1 MPQELIHISVRRLPV
16 RLVTLV
22 LLVVAGVGSYF
33 AVRWYIGNT
42 MAEYFNTTQNDLNV
56 ARTAISFAPND
67 PLPHWRMAQVSQKI
81 LPLDQQQEAIASYEK
96 AVSLSPNDYR
106 FWMSLGRAYEQAGD
120 PAKAEEALRRAVAL
134 APAYSY
140 PHWYLGNLLLRNARY
155 DEAFVE
161 LRLAS
166 EADSELQ
173 PQQFNLVWQI
183 YNGDPEALKKAVGE
197 SPVARAQ
204 FALYLI
210 TQKQYE
216 DGLALWN
223 GLSSE
228 EKKAN
233 RDTGESMITS
243 LRNDAHYHDALR
255 VWNDVAPEKYHAQM
269 GKVFDG
275 SFEENAPGASV
286 FGWQVKSAPQMQAAI
301 DDNKGHNGPHS
312 LRMAFRVPAN
322 LEQVNVAQLIAVLP
336 QTEYEVECYV
346 STEKLETGS
355 APQVQ
360 VLDAASGAVLASS
373 AQAPGGT
380 NDWNRI
386 SLNFKTGDFA
396 QGVILK
402 IVRVSCSDEQTPVCP
417 IFGSVWYD
425 DFIIKRRN

>member
-1 MPQELIHISVRRLPV
+1 MPQELVQISMRRLPV
-16 RLVTLV
+16 RLLMLV
-22 LLVVAGVGSYF
+22 LLLVAGVGSYF

-42 MAEYFNTTQNDLNV
+42 MAEYFNTTQNDLN
-56 ARTAISFAPND
+56 TAHMAASFAPDD
-67 PLPHWRMAQVSQKI
+67 PLPHWRIAQVSQRI
-81 LPLDQQQEAIASYEK
+81 LPLDQQHHAIASYEK
-96 AVSLSPNDYR
+96 AVSLSPYDYR

-120 PAKAEEALRRAVAL
+120 PAKAEAALRRAVEL

-155 DEAFVE
+155 DEAFAA
-161 LRLAS
+161 LRIAS
-166 EADSELQ
+166 QADSELQ
-173 PQQFNLVWQI
+173 PQQFNLIWQI
-183 YNGDPEALKKAVGE
+183 YNGDPEALQKAVGE

-204 FALYLI
+204 FAVYLI
-210 TQKQYE
+210 TQKQFE
-216 DGLALWN
+216 GGLQMWDA
-223 GLSSE
+223 LSSE

-233 RDTGESMITS
+233 RDTGEAMITS
-243 LRNDAHYHDALR
+243 LRNDAKYHDALR
-255 VWNDVAPEKYHAQM
+255 VWNDVAPEMYHAEM

-275 SFEENAPGASV
+275 SFEENVGGGTV

-301 DDNKGHNGPHS
+301 DDDKGHTGPRS
-312 LRMAFRVPAN
+312 LRMAFRVPIN
-322 LEQVNVAQLIAVLP
+322 LEQVNVAQLIAVQP
-336 QTEYEVECYV
+336 QTNYDFECYV

-360 VLDAASGAVLASS
+360 ILDAASGSVLASS

-386 SLNFKTGDFA
+386 SLTFKTGDMT

-402 IVRVSCSDEQTPVCP
+402 IVRVSCSNEETPVCP

-425 DFIIKRRN
+425 DFSIKRRN

>member
-1 MPQELIHISVRRLPV
+1 MPQELVQISMRRLPV
-16 RLVTLV
+16 RLLAVA
-22 LLVVAGVGSYF
+22 LLLAAGVGSYF

-42 MAEYFNTTQNDLNV
+42 MAEYFNTTQNDLNTAHV
-56 ARTAISFAPND
+56 AASFAPDD
-67 PLPHWRMAQVSQKI
+67 PLPHWRIAQVSQRI
-81 LPLDQQQEAIASYEK
+81 LPLDQQHHAIASYEK

-120 PAKAEEALRRAVAL
+120 PAKAEAALRRAVEL

-155 DEAFVE
+155 DEAFAA
-161 LRLAS
+161 LRIAS

-173 PQQFNLVWQI
+173 PQQFNLIWQI
-183 YNGDPEALKKAVGE
+183 YNGDPEALQKAVGE

-210 TQKQYE
+210 TQKQFE
-216 DGLALWN
+216 GGLQMWDA
-223 GLSSE
+223 LSSE

-233 RDTGESMITS
+233 RDTGEAMITS
-243 LRNDAHYHDALR
+243 LRNDAKYHDALR
-255 VWNDVAPEKYHAQM
+255 VWNDVAPEMYHAEM

-275 SFEENAPGASV
+275 SFEENVGGGTV

-301 DDNKGHNGPHS
+301 DDDKGRTGPRS
-312 LRMAFRVPAN
+312 LRMAFRVPIN
-322 LEQVNVAQLIAVLP
+322 LEQVNVAQLIAVQP
-336 QTEYEVECYV
+336 QTNYDFECYV

-360 VLDAASGAVLASS
+360 ILDAASGSVLASS

-386 SLNFKTGDFA
+386 SLTFKTGDMT

-402 IVRVSCSDEQTPVCP
+402 IVRVSCSNEETPVCP

-425 DFIIKRRN
+425 DFSIKRRN

>member
-1 MPQELIHISVRRLPV
+1 MPQEVIHISVRRLPV
-16 RLVTLV
+16 RLLTLV
-22 LLVVAGVGSYF
+22 LLFVAGVGSYF

-42 MAEYFNTTQNDLNV
+42 MAEYFNTTQNDLNT
-56 ARTAISFAPND
+56 ARMAISFAPDD
-67 PLPHWRMAQVSQKI
+67 PLPHWRIAQVSQRI

-106 FWMSLGRAYEQAGD
+106 FLMSLGRAYEQAGD
-120 PAKAEEALRRAVAL
+120 AAKAEQALRRAVEL

-140 PHWYLGNLLLRNARY
+140 PRWYLGNLLLRNARY
-155 DEAFVE
+155 DEAFAE

-166 EADSELQ
+166 LADGELQ
-173 PQQFNLVWQI
+173 PQLFSLAWQI

-197 SPVARAQ
+197 NPAVRAQ

-210 TQKQYE
+210 TQKQFE

-223 GLSSE
+223 GLSGD
-228 EKKAN
+228 EKQAN
-233 RDTGESMITS
+233 RETGDAIITS
-243 LRNDAHYHDALR
+243 LRNDTKFHDALK
-255 VWNDVAPEKYHAQM
+255 VWNDVAPEKYHAEM

-275 SFEENAPGASV
+275 SFEENTGATV

-301 DDNKGHNGPHS
+301 DDNKGHTGPRS

-322 LEQVNVAQLIAVLP
+322 LEQVNVAQLIAVQP
-336 QTEYEVECYV
+336 RTEYDFECYV

-360 VLDAASGAVLASS
+360 ILDAASGAALASS

-380 NDWNRI
+380 NDWSRI
-386 SLNFKTGDFA
+386 SFTFKTGDFT

-402 IVRVSCSDEQTPVCP
+402 IVRVTCSNDETPVCP

-425 DFIIKRRN
+425 DFSIKRRN

>member
-22 LLVVAGVGSYF
+22 LLVVAAIGSYS

-42 MAEYFNTTQNDLNV
+42 MAEYFNTTQNDMNV
-56 ARTAISFAPND
+56 ARTAVSFAPND
-67 PLPHWRMAQVSQKI
+67 PLTHWRLAQVAQKV
-81 LPLDQQQEAIASYEK
+81 LPLDQQQQAIASYEK

-106 FWMSLGRAYEQAGD
+106 FWMALGRAYEQAGD
-120 PAKAEEALRRAVAL
+120 PAKAEETLRRAVTL
-134 APAYSY
+134 APAYAY
-140 PHWYLGNLLLRNARY
+140 PRWFLGNLLLRNARY
-155 DEAFVE
+155 DEAFAEV
-161 LRLAS
+161 RLAS
-166 EADSELQ
+166 EADAELQ
-173 PQQFNLVWQI
+173 PQQFNLIWQI
-183 YNGDPEALKKAVGE
+183 YNGDTEGLKKAVGE
-197 SPVARAQ
+197 NPLARAQ

-210 TQKQYE
+210 TQKQFE
-216 DGLALWN
+216 DGLRLWDY
-223 GLSSE
+223 LSDE

-233 RDTGESMITS
+233 RDTGEAMIAG
-243 LRNDAHYHDALR
+243 LRNDAKYHDALR
-255 VWNDVAPEKYHAQM
+255 IWNEVAPEKYHAQM

-275 SFEENAPGASV
+275 SFEEGIAGGTV
-286 FGWQVKSAPQMQAAI
+286 FGWQVKSAPQMQAGI
-301 DDNKGHNGPHS
+301 DADKSHGGGRS

-322 LEQVNVAQLIAVLP
+322 LEQVNVSQLIAVLP
-336 QTEYEVECYV
+336 RTDYDFECYV

-360 VLDAASGAVLASS
+360 ILDAATGSVLASS

-386 SLNFKTGDFA
+386 GLTFKTGDMT

-425 DFIIKRRN
+425 DFVIQRRN

>member
-22 LLVVAGVGSYF
+22 LLFAVGVGSYF

-56 ARTAISFAPND
+56 ARMAISFAPDD
-67 PLPHWRMAQVSQKI
+67 PLPHWRIAQVSQKI

-155 DEAFVE
+155 DEAFAE

-166 EADSELQ
+166 QADSELQ
-173 PQQFNLVWQI
+173 PQQFNLIWQI
-183 YNGDPEALKKAVGE
+183 YNGDVEALKKAVGE
-197 SPVARAQ
+197 SPVNRAQ
-204 FALYLI
+204 FALYLV

-216 DGLALWN
+216 DGLRLWN
-223 GLSSE
+223 GLSAE
-228 EKKAN
+228 EKKAH

-243 LRNDAHYHDALR
+243 LRNDAKYHDALR
-255 VWNDVAPEKYHAQM
+255 VWNDVAPEKYHAEM

-275 SFEENAPGASV
+275 SFEDGVAGGTV
-286 FGWQVKSAPQMQAAI
+286 FGWQVKSAPQMQAGI
-301 DDNKGHNGPHS
+301 DADKSHGGGRS

-322 LEQVNVAQLIAVLP
+322 LEQVNVAQLIAVQP
-336 QTEYEVECYV
+336 RTEYDLECYV

-360 VLDAASGAVLASS
+360 ILEAGSGAVLASS

-380 NDWNRI
+380 NDWSRI
-386 SLNFKTGDFA
+386 NLTFKTGDFT

-402 IVRVSCSDEQTPVCP
+402 IVRVSCSNDETPVCP

-425 DFIIKRRN
+425 DFSITRRN

>member
-1 MPQELIHISVRRLPV
+1 MPV
-16 RLVTLV
+16 RLLTIV
-22 LLVVAGVGSYF
+22 LLVVAGIGSYY
-33 AVRWYIGNT
+33 AVRWFIGNT

-56 ARTAISFAPND
+56 ARMAVSFAPDD
-67 PLPHWRMAQVSQKI
+67 PLPHWRIAQVSQKI
-81 LPLDQQQEAIASYEK
+81 LPLDQQQQAIASYEK
-96 AVSLSPNDYR
+96 AVSLSPHDYR
-106 FWMSLGRAYEQAGD
+106 FWMALGRAYEQAGD

-140 PHWYLGNLLLRNARY
+140 PRWYLGNLLLRNARY
-155 DEAFVE
+155 EEAFAE

-166 EADSELQ
+166 QADGELQ

-183 YNGDPEALKKAVGE
+183 YAGDPEALKKAVGE
-197 SPVARAQ
+197 DHVARAQ
-204 FALYLI
+204 FALYLT
-210 TQKQYE
+210 TQKHYE
-216 DGLALWN
+216 DGLRLWN
-223 GLSSE
+223 DLSSE
-228 EKKAN
+228 AKKAN
-233 RDTGESMITS
+233 RDTGEAIITG
-243 LRNDAHYHDALR
+243 LRNDAKYHDALR
-255 VWNDVAPEKYHAQM
+255 IWNEVAPEKYRAEL

-275 SFEENAPGASV
+275 SFEEGIAGGTV
-286 FGWQVKSAPQMQAAI
+286 FGWQVKSAPQMQAGI
-301 DDNKGHNGPHS
+301 DADKSHEGGRS

-322 LEQVNVAQLIAVLP
+322 LEQVNVSQLIAVLP
-336 QTEYEVECYV
+336 QTDYDFECYV

-360 VLDAASGAVLASS
+360 ILDAASGSVLASS

-386 SLNFKTGDFA
+386 SLTFKTGDTT

-425 DFIIKRRN
+425 DVIIKRRN

>member
-1 MPQELIHISVRRLPV
+1 MPQELIHISVRKLPV

-22 LLVVAGVGSYF
+22 LLIVAGVGSYF

-42 MAEYFNTTQNDLNV
+42 MAEYFNTTENDLNV

-67 PLPHWRMAQVSQKI
+67 PLPHWRIAQVSQKI
-81 LPLDQQQEAIASYEK
+81 LPLDQQQQAIASYEK

-166 EADSELQ
+166 EADGELQ
-173 PQQFNLVWQI
+173 PQQFNLAWQI
-183 YNGDPEALKKAVGE
+183 YNGDPAALKKAVGE
-197 SPVARAQ
+197 NPAVHAY

-233 RDTGESMITS
+233 RDPAEAMIMS
-243 LRNDAHYHDALR
+243 LRNDTKFHDALR
-255 VWNDVAPEKYHAQM
+255 VWNDVAPEKYHAAM

-275 SFEENAPGASV
+275 SFEDGGAGGTV
-286 FGWQVKSAPQMQAAI
+286 FGWHVKSAPQMQAGI
-301 DDNKGHNGPHS
+301 DADKSHGGGRS
-312 LRMAFRVPAN
+312 LRMAFRVPVN

-336 QTEYEVECYV
+336 RTEYEVECYV
-346 STEKLETGS
+346 STEKLQTGS

-360 VLDAASGAVLASS
+360 ILDAASGAELTSS

-386 SLNFKTGDFA
+386 SLTFKTGDFA

-402 IVRVSCSDEQTPVCP
+402 IVRVSCSNEQTPVCP

-425 DFIIKRRN
+425 DFSIKRRN